1 MADVVQIEGASST
14 AKIRHPLGVVGLTL
28 ITLGIY
34 FLFWYYF
41 VNREMR
47 DYGVAHGTEE
57 CGTSPGMSL
66 AAMTLG
72 WLIIVPPFV
81 SIYFSWKRLNAASGI
96 AGAGP
101 GFDAGLGLLLWI
113 FISPVAMSIFQMKL
127 NDAWRAMSG
136 RSLEPVGDP
145 MGGSGTQ
152 VQ

>member
-1 MADVVQIEGASST
+1 MAEVVQIEGASST
-14 AKIRHPLGVVGLTL
+14 AKIRHPLAVVGLTL

-66 AAMTLG
+66 LAMTLG

-81 SIYFSWKRLNAASGI
+81 SIFFSWKRLNASSGL

-113 FISPVAMSIFQMKL
+113 FISPVAVYIFQMKL
-127 NDAWRAMSG
+127 NDSWRAMSG
-136 RSLEPVGDP
+136 RSPQQVGEPTGAQDSP
-145 MGGSGTQ
+145 AQ
-152 VQ
+152 